1 MNNEMRRAKLV
12 LDIQN
17 MTDICDKMIIWRL
30 STELTE
36 NENIN
41 LDLVELAL
49 DVLMLSRDEIPQGME
64 ERLLNRLID
73 RLI

>member
-1 MNNEMRRAKLV
+1 MRRAKLV